1 MVLPDAIAKGSRLPL
16 PAQTIHPPVH
26 AGARLDRLRF
36 NKAHGK
42 LFAILGAGLFL
53 DSMELYMAGSILAV
67 LLQSGWSDLASNA
80 NFLSATFAGA
90 TIGAIS
96 AGLLGDRFGRRTA
109 FQVNLVIFG
118 VASLVAAA
126 APSMN
131 WLIAI
136 RFVMGI
142 GLGAEAA
149 IGYAV
154 ISEFMP
160 AAQRGKWLAFSA
172 LIGNGPLLVSSILGY
187 WVIPTIGWRWM
198 FVIVGVLALIVWVL
212 RWGMPESPRWLE
224 SKGRMAEAEEV
235 VLRFEAAAGAAILEP
250 VMVVGS
256 ITAPGSFGDLF
267 KTGLRSRTIASL
279 IIVLAQVTAVFGFLG
294 WIPTFMVAQGFSV
307 VRSLEFAM
315 VTSAGAPVG
324 SLIGMWLSDKVGR
337 RRGLVA
343 CSIFGIVIG
352 SCYPFVRS
360 IDMLTLVGFLL
371 VTNVYLMVAFGLA
384 GYIPELF
391 PTNLRMRGAA
401 FSSMFGRGVS
411 VLTPFLI
418 VYVFGLLGVGG
429 VLLLISAVLLLQ
441 ALYIGLSGIETN
453 LRSLEA
459 LEPGMSQH
467 AAPGGPEMR

>member
-1 MVLPDAIAKGSRLPL
+1 MQRT
-16 PAQTIHPPVH
+16 QHPPVN
-26 AGARLDRLRF
+26 AGARLDRLAF

-53 DSMELYMAGSILAV
+53 DAMELYMAGSILAV
-67 LLQSGWSDLASNA
+67 LVQTGWSNLDSNA

-90 TIGAIS
+90 VIGAMS
-96 AGLLGDRFGRRTA
+96 AGLLGDRFGRRAA
-109 FQVNLVIFG
+109 FQINLAIFG

-160 AAQRGKWLAFSA
+160 AGQRGKWLAFGA
-172 LIGNGPLLVSSILGY
+172 LIGNGPLLVSTALGY

-198 FVIVGVLALIVWVL
+198 FIIVGVLALIVWVV

-224 SKGRMAEAEEV
+224 SKGRLAEAEHV
-235 VLRFEAAAGAAILEP
+235 VQTFEAAAGAAILEP
-250 VMVVGS
+250 VAVMGS
-256 ITAPGSFGDLF
+256 STAPGSFRDLF
-267 KTGLRSRTIASL
+267 RKELRPRTLASL
-279 IIVLAQVTAVFGFLG
+279 VIVLAQVMSVFGFLG

-307 VRSLEFAM
+307 VKSLQFAM
-315 VTSAGAPVG
+315 ITSAGAPVG
-324 SLIGMWLSDKVGR
+324 SLIGMLLSDKVGR

-343 CSIFGIVIG
+343 CSLFGIVIG
-352 SCYPFVRS
+352 SCYPFVKS

-371 VTNVYLMVAFGLA
+371 VSNVYLMVAFGLA

-391 PTNLRMRGAA
+391 PTNLRMRGTA
-401 FSSMFGRGVS
+401 FSSTFGRGVS

-418 VYVFGLLGVGG
+418 VYMFNLFGVGG
-429 VLLLISAVLLLQ
+429 VLGVISAALLLQ
-441 ALYIGLSGIETN
+441 ALYIGLGGIETN
-453 LRSLEA
+453 LQSLEA
-459 LEPGMSQH
+459 LDPAVATIRPTE
-467 AAPGGPEMR
+467 A

>member
-1 MVLPDAIAKGSRLPL
+1 MSDHQVN
-16 PAQTIHPPVH
+16 

-53 DSMELYMAGSILAV
+53 DAMEIYMGGSILAV
-67 LLQSGWSDLASNA
+67 LVQTGWSDMNGNA

-90 TIGAIS
+90 VIGALS
-96 AGLLGDRFGRRTA
+96 AGLLGDRFGRRAA
-109 FQVNLVIFG
+109 FQINLAIFG
-118 VASLVAAA
+118 LASLAAAA
-126 APSMN
+126 APTMA
-131 WLIAI
+131 WLVAI

-154 ISEFMP
+154 VSEFMP
-160 AAQRGKWLAFSA
+160 ARQRGKWLAFSA
-172 LIGNGPLLVSSILGY
+172 LIGNGPLLVSTILGY

-198 FVIVGVLALIVWVL
+198 FIIVGLFALVVWVL

-224 SKGRMAEAEEV
+224 SKGRMAEAEAI

-250 VMVVGS
+250 VMQVGS
-256 ITAPGSFGDLF
+256 STAPGRFGDLF
-267 KTGLRSRTIASL
+267 RRDLRPRTIAA
-279 IIVLAQVTAVFGFLG
+279 IVITIAQVTAVFGFLG
-294 WIPTFMVAQGFSV
+294 WLPTFMVAQGLSV
-307 VRSLEFAM
+307 VKSLQFAM
-315 VTSAGAPVG
+315 LTSAGAPVG
-324 SLIGMWLSDKVGR
+324 SLIGMVLSDKIGR

-343 CSIFGIVIG
+343 CSVFGILIG

-360 IDMLTLVGFLL
+360 INLLTLVGFLL
-371 VTNVYLMVAFGLA
+371 VTNVYLMVSFGLA

-401 FSSMFGRGVS
+401 FASTVGRGIS

-418 VYVFGLLGVGG
+418 VYIFSIAGVGG
-429 VLLLISAVLLLQ
+429 VLLLLSTVLLIQ
-441 ALYIGLSGIETN
+441 ALYIGLGGIETR
-453 LRSLEA
+453 LRPLEA
-459 LEPGMSQH
+459 LDPGASP
-467 AAPGGPEMR
+467 AE